1 MSFWLAIGLADRKT
15 LESLMQQIQE
25 LKFKNGKLWE
35 ENKKLLEESIIWLS
49 KKMQG
54 QYEHV
59 MQAQKTAVSEIEQ
72 KIYEAH
78 VRNQKKFQLFEE
90 DFGKLE
96 SGQDVL
102 RQEITGH
109 YDKLVGFED
118 QWLKRLERLSSTF
131 DALQKRAI
139 ESHGAFVTALP
150 GLGPV
155 SGNTE
160 IDQRHVGDYED
171 CLGGF
176 SAGWVRLMI
185 VCVSLLS
192 SKPITSLKK

>member
-1 MSFWLAIGLADRKT
+1 MSFWSAIGLADRKT

-131 DALQKRAI
+131 DALQKEQSKVMERL
-139 ESHGAFVTALP
+139 SQLCQDSDQFL
-150 GLGPV
+150 
-155 SGNTE
+155 E
-160 IDQRHVGDYED
+160 IQKSINDMWEIMKIV
-171 CLGGF
+171 

>member
-1 MSFWLAIGLADRKT
+1 MSFWSAIGLADRKT

-131 DALQKRAI
+131 DALQKEQSKVMERL
-139 ESHGAFVTALP
+139 SQLCQDSDQFL
-150 GLGPV
+150 
-155 SGNTE
+155 E
-160 IDQRHVGDYED
+160 IQKSINDMWEIMKIVWGD
-171 CLGGF
+171 
-176 SAGWVRLMI
+176 
-185 VCVSLLS
+185 SLLDG
-192 SKPITSLKK
+192 LD